1 MGIGT
6 LLSLR
11 GANLELGV
19 SGSWGLP
26 LDVALTTAWLV
37 LLFFFVYPDRLP
49 KHLLPRKV
57 ATTSIASLFWDSP
70 GTRKYCV
77 CLASA
82 LRLTSLWVRVAEPR
96 DGVSI
101 LCLFHPDWLDLGAI
115 RGDPSFLGGCLI
127 PGGRDEPRGPL
138 LSAPPR
144 ALGLDSLLAAIRTGS
159 TKYLTNSPSL
169 ICRVSG

>member
-1 MGIGT
+1 MAGT
-6 LLSLR
+6 ALFLR
-11 GANLELGV
+11 L
-19 SGSWGLP
+19 SGSVTETP
-26 LDVALTTAWLV
+26 A
-37 LLFFFVYPDRLP
+37 
-49 KHLLPRKV
+49 
-57 ATTSIASLFWDSP
+57 ATKSCDYEHCLAILGAP